1 MDVGLE
7 LRQAREQRGLTLQQL
22 AGTTKISPR
31 VLQAIEASDQKR
43 LPAPIYTRAFVKT
56 YAQEVG
62 LDPHDTLRRYLAQFQ
77 PPEDDNI
84 HMPVPAPVPAVARP
98 HAIHI
103 AAELVHG
110 QLAGPIAIG
119 MVVVILAAIGITQ
132 RARTSGRMSA
142 PQPRVMVAGLAPA
155 AAPEETPVGTTG
167 TSPADAL
174 HFAIA
179 PTGPCWMQA
188 TVDQNPLFA
197 KLLNAGERRTI
208 DTSSEVTLRIGDPAV
223 CAFTINGKPARISS
237 APGQAVTIHVT
248 TENYRQ
254 FLAR

>member
-132 RARTSGRMSA
+132 RARTSGRMCPWARSQSA
-142 PQPRVMVAGLAPA
+142 TRL
-155 AAPEETPVGTTG
+155 PEMSPVGTTG